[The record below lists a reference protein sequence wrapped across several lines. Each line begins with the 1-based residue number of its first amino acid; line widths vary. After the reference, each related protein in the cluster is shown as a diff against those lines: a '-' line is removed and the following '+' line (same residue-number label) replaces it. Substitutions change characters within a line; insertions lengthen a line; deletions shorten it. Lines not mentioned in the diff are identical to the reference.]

1 MIYPEIKARAKE
13 LRKNSTKA
21 EKLLW
26 ENLRKRK
33 LNGEKY
39 LRQHPL
45 IYESSKNEY
54 FFFIPDF
61 YCSEIK
67 LAIELDGAIHKST
80 IMKDK
85 NRDEIINSMGIRVLR
100 IKNEELMDMEAV
112 LSKIRNAM

>member
-1 MIYPEIKARAKE
+1 MKYPEIKARAKE

-33 LNGEKY
+33 LDGKKF

-45 IYESSKNEY
+45 IYESSNNEY

-80 IMKDK
+80 VTKDK

-100 IKNEELMDMEAV
+100 IRNEELLDMEVV